1 LLSHSIVHSIP
12 NLYFSVPLF
21 NNISHSS
28 SFANKI
34 NSRIMAQNKENSK
47 KISIYAEINND
58 LILTNFKEE
67 FVCDLSYLQEAERS

>member
-1 LLSHSIVHSIP
+1 
-12 NLYFSVPLF
+12 
-21 NNISHSS
+21 
-28 SFANKI
+28 
-34 NSRIMAQNKENSK
+34 MAQNKENSK